1 MSRHSDVK
9 HTKIEHPATHYEKPA
24 DIPRDENLTGEE
36 KAKALNTWEQDA
48 RQLMTASNEG
58 MVGSAEGTLP
68 DDQNRLGEV
77 DRAKAKIGKKP
88 DHKPSQ

>member
-1 MSRHSDVK
+1 
-9 HTKIEHPATHYEKPA
+9 
-24 DIPRDENLTGEE
+24 
-36 KAKALNTWEQDA
+36 
-48 RQLMTASNEG
+48 

>member
-36 KAKALNTWEQDA
+36 KAKALIPILINQKHMGA
-48 RQLMTASNEG
+48 RCTSIN
-58 MVGSAEGTLP
+58 
-68 DDQNRLGEV
+68 
-77 DRAKAKIGKKP
+77 DR
-88 DHKPSQ
+88 